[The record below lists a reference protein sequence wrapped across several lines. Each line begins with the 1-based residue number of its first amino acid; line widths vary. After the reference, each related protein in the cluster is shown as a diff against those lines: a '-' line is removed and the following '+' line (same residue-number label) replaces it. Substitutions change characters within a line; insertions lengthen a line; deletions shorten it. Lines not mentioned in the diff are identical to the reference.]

1 LLGELFQPLHLAL
14 ILVVALLIFGPRRL
28 PELGGAVGRTIKEF
42 QKSMAEARSQIQAAT
57 AIPGTAVEEAKPQAS
72 SAAATSAGEHKPN

>member
-1 LLGELFQPLHLAL
+1 MLGDLFQPLHLAL

-42 QKSMAEARSQIQAAT
+42 QKSMAEARSQIQTAT
-57 AIPGTAVEEAKPQAS
+57 ALPGTAVEEAKPQATN
-72 SAAATSAGEHKPN
+72 AAASAGEHKPN